1 MRCVMRSLKVAML
14 AATLLPLA
22 SYARLGGAPNLGA
35 ASATVLRA
43 TPQSATATATSQAA
57 QPASAESAAP
67 YTVHQSLDA
76 NGVTTREYVLPNNV
90 VFAVT
95 WEGPIRPDMTA
106 LLGAYFPNYVSAGQS
121 RTLGSGPL
129 KSGDD
134 TFRIESG
141 GRLGHFY
148 GVAWLPRLLP
158 AGVRPS
164 DLQ

>member
-1 MRCVMRSLKVAML
+1 MRLMKIAML
-14 AATLLPLA
+14 AATLLPL
-22 SYARLGGAPNLGA
+22 SSHARLGGAPNTSEG
-35 ASATVLRA
+35 SSITLRA
-43 TPQSATATATSQAA
+43 MPLSAAATNAVQTAQAA
-57 QPASAESAAP
+57 DSAKVTSTTP

-76 NGVTTREYVLPNNV
+76 NGVTTREYVLPGNV

-106 LLGAYFPNYVSAGQS
+106 LLGTYFPNYVSAGRS
-121 RTLGSGPL
+121 RLLGSGPL
-129 KSGDD
+129 ASGDD

-148 GVAWLPRLLP
+148 GIAWLPRLIP